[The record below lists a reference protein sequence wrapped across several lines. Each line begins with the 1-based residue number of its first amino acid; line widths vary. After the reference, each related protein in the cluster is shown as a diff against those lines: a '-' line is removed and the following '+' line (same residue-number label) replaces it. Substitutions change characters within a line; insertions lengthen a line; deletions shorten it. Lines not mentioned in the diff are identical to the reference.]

1 MREKARENLN
11 FHLGMEV
18 IMELLF
24 EIDLHDYEL
33 GDNVFSRPSARGVI
47 FDDCGRIALV
57 YSQKEKY
64 YKFPGGGILSG
75 EDKKEAL
82 IREVREETGLVVIPK
97 SVREFGSVLRRQKSN
112 KTPNTIF
119 EQENFYY
126 FCEVENIVTEQ
137 KLDEYE
143 AEAGFILRFVHL
155 DEAIDTNLKYKTED
169 FFDEIM
175 IKRETKLLQMLKKK
189 RGTHDNILFC

>member
-1 MREKARENLN
+1 
-11 FHLGMEV
+11 
-18 IMELLF
+18 MELLF

-143 AEAGFILRFVHL
+143 AEAGFMLRFVHL

>member
-1 MREKARENLN
+1 
-11 FHLGMEV
+11 MER
-18 IMELLF
+18 LF
-24 EIDLHDYEL
+24 VMDLHDYEL
-33 GDNVFSRPSARGVI
+33 EDSVFSRPSARGVI

-64 YKFPGGGILSG
+64 YKFPGGGIHKD

-82 IREVREETGLVVIPK
+82 IREVREETGLIVIPDLIN
-97 SVREFGSVLRRQKSN
+97 EFGSVLRRQKSN
-112 KTPNTIF
+112 KIPNTIF

-126 FCEVENIVTEQ
+126 FCEVENIITEQ
-137 KLDEYE
+137 NLDEYE
-143 AEAGFILRFVHL
+143 AEAGFILKFVHL

-169 FFDEIM
+169 FFNEIM

-189 RGTHDNILFC
+189 RGTHGNILFC